1 MDSSERKALESL
13 RSKVDEIFSSAKTI
27 ECQCSENNSRVA
39 AIENEI
45 GQMTR
50 KLEFLVTNNLR
61 QGLIDESRALVN
73 HVFQLAVFLTSLT
86 FATYALGIAIPNERM
101 QMWGTVGLYP
111 SIILLAV
118 YVYLTRKY
126 TRSRLQDLRK
136 WESQVHDKES

>member
-73 HVFQLAVFLTSLT
+73 HMFSVSSVS
-86 FATYALGIAIPNERM
+86 
-101 QMWGTVGLYP
+101 
-111 SIILLAV
+111 
-118 YVYLTRKY
+118 
-126 TRSRLQDLRK
+126 D
-136 WESQVHDKES
+136 ESHFCDIRAWDRNSK